1 MLLYQM
7 YKNKLFL
14 YQVATILYIVV
25 CMDDVGLP
33 WLDLLP
39 CQDVPASDMAM
50 EEGVAT
56 QV

>member
-14 YQVATILYIVV
+14 CQVATILCIVV